1 MKKLLLIIFTVSL
14 NSVFIA
20 CTDNEEIL
28 EKEKLQE
35 NTELTT
41 ECCGDGDIIVP
52 PPPPP
57 KDPKDGN

>member
-1 MKKLLLIIFTVSL
+1 MKKLLLIILTVSL

-41 ECCGDGDIIVP
+41 ECCDGDGEIIP

-57 KDPKDGN
+57 PTGD